1 MTHPTKLQ
9 LKVLLYI
16 KSHLQKH
23 RKFPTPPQIASHFGW
38 ASDNTARAHL
48 KALLRKGRLK
58 KTSSAGKAEWTV
70 SVN

>member
-9 LKVLLYI
+9 LKVLLFI
-16 KSHLQKH
+16 KTHLGTKK
-23 RKFPTPPQIASHFGW
+23 KFPTCPQIASHFGW

-48 KALLRKGRLK
+48 KALLKMGRLQK
-58 KTSSAGKAEWTV
+58 DLDGKL